1 MFLPRPEV
9 LFFGLFITQ
18 TLLLDSPALRQYGEN
33 LL

>member
-9 LFFGLFITQ
+9 LFFGLFNAQ
-18 TLLLDSPALRQYGEN
+18 TLLLDPPALRQYGGN